1 MKDRKYKSFV
11 SRGIQKREEKHMRKD
26 KRKSSKKIVSAAA
39 MLMLSAAMLGTATFA
54 WFTMS
59 REVEVRNIQLTATTP
74 EDIQISLGAIGS
86 SAEGT
91 SLAQNTGYL
100 TVSNGAVDD
109 PATDYDWSNIADISH
124 YYSFGKLIPASS
136 DTGANI
142 YFTPDANGVGKT
154 LKDTAKFYI
163 AASGATA
170 TAENT
175 VGNDTSAYSLNATSH
190 VNVASDTWAS
200 GTTAGTD
207 YTKSVAWNST
217 KDDGYYVDIPVWFR
231 TSSVNG
237 AQLSVEAAV
246 YDNTTTPAYGKDD
259 AATADGKELYKAVRV
274 VVLNADGTVATTNN
288 TIPVKNGGAGATSGT
303 YTGTSI
309 LDWYNRTG
317 QIGAISAVDSQG
329 ATTATYSAVTA
340 MTAGTPVI
348 DLTAT
353 ENKGTG
359 VEYGAGKQYIIR
371 VWLEGEDPDCYN
383 ETAGQDWSISLKFN
397 NETTNPTT
405 P

>member
-1 MKDRKYKSFV
+1 MIMKANINTKK
-11 SRGIQKREEKHMRKD
+11 
-26 KRKSSKKIVSAAA
+26 KSSVKKKLLPAAGSLAISAV
-39 MLMLSAAMLGTATFA
+39 MLSTSTYA

-59 REVEVRNIQLTATTP
+59 REVEVQNIQLVATTP
-74 EDIQISLGAIGS
+74 EDIQISLGAITGS
-86 SAEGT
+86 SEGT

-100 TVSNGAVDD
+100 SVSEGSVSA
-109 PATDYDWSNIADISH
+109 PATNYDWSNVADISH

-136 DTGANI
+136 NTGASI
-142 YFTPDANGVGKT
+142 FFTPDANGVGKT
-154 LKDTAKFYI
+154 LKT
-163 AASGATA
+163 GATFYTA
-170 TAENT
+170 VAGTTKTAELAVGGTGTNT
-175 VGNDTSAYSLNATSH
+175 LNATSH

-200 GTTAGTD
+200 GATANTD
-207 YTKSVAWNST
+207 YTKAVSWNST

-231 TSSVNG
+231 TSSIEG

-246 YDNTTTPAYGKDD
+246 YDNTTTPTYGTNN

-288 TIPVKNGGAGATSGT
+288 TIPVKDGGADATSGT
-303 YTGTSI
+303 YTGSSI

-317 QIGAISAVDSQG
+317 QTGAISAVATQG

-340 MTAGTPVI
+340 MTAGTAVI
-348 DLTAT
+348 DLTAAA
-353 ENKGTG
+353 NKGTG
-359 VEYGAGKQYIIR
+359 TEYGAGKQYIIR

>member
-1 MKDRKYKSFV
+1 LIKEETIMKKTSAN
-11 SRGIQKREEKHMRKD
+11 
-26 KRKSSKKIVSAAA
+26 KKLAGASAMLLVSA
-39 MLMLSAAMLGTATFA
+39 SMLGTSTYA

-59 REVEVRNIQLTATTP
+59 REVEVQNIQLVATTP

-91 SLAQNTGYL
+91 SLAQSTGYL
-100 TVSNGAVDD
+100 TVADGAVSD
-109 PATDYDWSNIADISH
+109 PATNYDWSNVADISH

-136 DTGANI
+136 DTGASI
-142 YFTPDANGVGKT
+142 FFTPDANGVGKT
-154 LKDTAKFYI
+154 LKTDAKFY
-163 AASGATA
+163 TA
-170 TAENT
+170 VAGTTTTAESAVGGTGSNT
-175 VGNDTSAYSLNATSH
+175 LNATSH

-207 YTKSVAWNST
+207 YTKAVSWNST

-231 TSSVNG
+231 TSSVEG

-246 YDNTTTPAYGKDD
+246 YDNTTTPTFGTND
-259 AATADGKELYKAVRV
+259 AATADSKELYKAVRV
-274 VVLNADGTVATTNN
+274 VVLNADGTVATANN
-288 TIPVKNGGAGATSGT
+288 TIPVKDGGADATSGT
-303 YTGTSI
+303 YTGNSI

-317 QIGAISAVDSQG
+317 QTGAISAVATQG

-348 DLTAT
+348 DLTAAA
-353 ENKGTG
+353 NKGTG
-359 VEYGAGKQYIIR
+359 TEYGAGKQYIIR

-405 P
+405 